1 MFPTFQFIVFTQAWR
16 KCFKDRL
23 RCIGKNFGFEIYA
36 EKFGKEELEKR
47 LKDELTVSDQHV
59 CTQNSKAKNLGKF
72 WA

>member
-1 MFPTFQFIVFTQAWR
+1 MKDVYIVYFQVDTR
-16 KCFKDRL
+16 CF
-23 RCIGKNFGFEIYA
+23 IGKNFGFEIYA

-72 WA
+72 